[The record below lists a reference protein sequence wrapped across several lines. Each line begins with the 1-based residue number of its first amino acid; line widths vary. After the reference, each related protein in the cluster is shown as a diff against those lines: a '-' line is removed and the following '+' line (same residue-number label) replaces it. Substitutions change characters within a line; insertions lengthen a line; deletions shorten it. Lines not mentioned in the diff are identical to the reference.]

1 MKLYIFKKE
10 IDKLDDLEKDPD
22 IKKKFKCIFSWREH
36 IMLGTD
42 NPDSETES
50 YLFLKYG
57 EQLITRSLIR
67 DFSPIPYVDYQP
79 DPARPEKYK
88 NVYK

>member
-10 IDKLDDLEKDPD
+10 IDKLDDLEKDPV
-22 IKKKFKCIFSWREH
+22 IKKKFKCIFSWSEY